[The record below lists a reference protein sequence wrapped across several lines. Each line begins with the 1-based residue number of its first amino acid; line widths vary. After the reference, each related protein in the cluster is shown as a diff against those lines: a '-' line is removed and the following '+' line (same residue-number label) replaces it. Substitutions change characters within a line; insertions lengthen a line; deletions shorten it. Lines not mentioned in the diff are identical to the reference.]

1 MGLAASQARLLT
13 ITARLADNELR
24 SQTINNAKMRLATQ
38 SAQASNEYVSA
49 LNNAQL
55 MFNNTAENG
64 IAQSQALTFNALTQ
78 YSQYNNQYGLVNS
91 AGQILVS
98 EADAKMFQDNSNNL
112 EGFLKAHGLEWD
124 TTYFD
129 MKDTDGSQINLAQR
143 LTDFYTGSNQF
154 IGNLF
159 NGMTNNQLKQ
169 MYLDS
174 ISQEASIEQLNYNIL
189 AQNYHKAFS
198 ELETNL
204 YTDLRNEI
212 FGGSTSTSSEEAIIN
227 AVKNLTSAD
236 AVKKEFLEGNI
247 GFNQF
252 LIPDSIDN
260 GAKFSLSYIDKY
272 LTTATHIMLH
282 NQLESLGNVNGMAG
296 LGSEKSDIVKEELG
310 TRTYQYLDYSTGQLR
325 EGHYNLGTK
334 YTFGTNPTF
343 TLTVGIDDLVDRTFG
358 SISYQEVVGN
368 HSTIQSSDAN
378 YLFDGSNMSS
388 PLNIVGPPIN
398 FDLNDPNSVN
408 SILSRITSSA
418 GNTVYKYADI
428 ITSSEKQANGTFI
441 DTTSKKVIKIT
452 ASTNQSELFG
462 EFATAYFDT
471 LFNNMSAIDL
481 YYYANN
487 TNSTASNRIS
497 NLSPTGFGDY
507 GISISIPNEAD
518 LLLDFDEMVKAKCFN
533 HDASGNIT
541 TLKDDYNLSKYY
553 SNTSSLPMNSKFR
566 SVLGVYMTE
575 KMVDVLGEPKYAWVD
590 KSANPTD
597 NPDNKAQWLTNLFNR
612 MQKGYKVLENG
623 LASSSQWLEHA
634 FESGLVTMEQ
644 VDMSYN
650 WINMDYKTCSNIYE
664 QTDNSAI
671 VAKAEAT
678 YNRAMNDI
686 KQKDSL
692 FDLQLK
698 NIDTEHSALQTEYD
712 VIKGVMSKNIE
723 RTMKFDQSA

>member
-129 MKDTDGSQINLAQR
+129 MEDTDGSQIDLVQR
-143 LTDFYTGSNQF
+143 LKDFYTGSNQF
-154 IGNLF
+154 IGDLF
-159 NGMTNNQLKQ
+159 NGMDNNKLKQ

-189 AQNYHKAFS
+189 AQNYYKAFS

-212 FGGSTSTSSEEAIIN
+212 FGGSTSEFTEEAIIN
-227 AVKNLTSAD
+227 AIKTLSTASEVKTELQSGYGS
-236 AVKKEFLEGNI
+236 GNSPI
-247 GFNQF
+247 R
-252 LIPDSIDN
+252 DSIDN

-272 LTTATHIMLH
+272 LTAATHMMLY
-282 NQLESLGNVNGMAG
+282 NQLALLGDYGGKAG
-296 LGSEKSDIVKEELG
+296 FGVEKTEISTTDLG
-310 TRTYQYLDYSTGQLR
+310 TGEYQWYNPTTGQL
-325 EGHYNLGTK
+325 ETQNYNKGTQ
-334 YTFGTNPTF
+334 YTFGKSPKFTLITGIDALANRTF
-343 TLTVGIDDLVDRTFG
+343 TKTKPDGTTETIN
-358 SISYQEVVGN
+358 YQVVTGQY
-368 HSTIQSSDAN
+368 STIHSSDAN
-378 YLFDGSNMSS
+378 YLYAGNNMSS
-388 PLNIVGPPIN
+388 PLNIGNIS
-398 FDLNDPNSVN
+398 FDPTNDPNSVTN
-408 SILSRITSSA
+408 ILKNITSST
-418 GNTVYKYADI
+418 GNTVYKYENV
-428 ITSSEKQANGTFI
+428 ITASSKNANGTFN
-441 DTTSKKVIKIT
+441 DTISKQVIKIN
-452 ASTNQSELFG
+452 TNSDKKKIFE
-462 EFATAYFDT
+462 EVATAYFDT

-481 YYYANN
+481 YYYANT
-487 TNSTASNRIS
+487 TNSTAANRIPG
-497 NLSPTGFGDY
+497 LKPAGFGDY
-507 GISISIPNEAD
+507 GISIVIPDQAG
-518 LLLDFDEMVKAKCFN
+518 LLLDFDEMVKVK
-533 HDASGNIT
+533 GLT
-541 TLKDDYNLSKYY
+541 Y
-553 SNTSSLPMNSKFR
+553 SSVNSKMK

-650 WINMDYKTCSNIYE
+650 WINMDYKTCSNIFE

-671 VAKAEAT
+671 VAKAEAK

>member
-64 IAQSQALTFNALTQ
+64 IAQSQTLTFNALTQ

-98 EADAKMFQDNSNNL
+98 EADAKMFQDNPNNL

-124 TTYFD
+124 TTYFN
-129 MKDTDGSQINLAQR
+129 MTDTDGSQINLVQR
-143 LTDFYTGSNQF
+143 LTDFYTGSYEF
-154 IGNLF
+154 IGDLF
-159 NGMTNNQLKQ
+159 NGMTNEQLKT

-174 ISQEASIEQLNYNIL
+174 ISQEASIEQLNYNVL
-189 AQNYHKAFS
+189 ATNYYR
-198 ELETNL
+198 TYQDVRDNL
-204 YTDLRNEI
+204 YVQLRNEI
-212 FGGSTSTSSEEAIIN
+212 FGTSTSDDTEQKVIQKLIDL
-227 AVKNLTSAD
+227 AVDDSGNYKIGGVAAFKAGIENGTKNLTIAKYEGKDRFSLDSLKEQGLLTNSTIIMMHNLLSGLVENGSNVQFQSGTFSFEQQSYSAPPIQCQKVNDDGTVVNDSASNPPVGNTKKYVFDAFTIYTDVYEPETKTKTINIYDEDHNVTGTKDVEYQWFNGPKTTIVANAAGYKYGTTDISAD
-236 AVKKEFLEGNI
+236 PN
-247 GFNQF
+247 
-252 LIPDSIDN
+252 
-260 GAKFSLSYIDKY
+260 
-272 LTTATHIMLH
+272 
-282 NQLESLGNVNGMAG
+282 
-296 LGSEKSDIVKEELG
+296 
-310 TRTYQYLDYSTGQLR
+310 
-325 EGHYNLGTK
+325 
-334 YTFGTNPTF
+334 NPTVI
-343 TLTVGIDDLVDRTFG
+343 TRPDLTNVDGIRRFIQN
-358 SISYQEVVGN
+358 ISN
-368 HSTIQSSDAN
+368 
-378 YLFDGSNMSS
+378 
-388 PLNIVGPPIN
+388 
-398 FDLNDPNSVN
+398 
-408 SILSRITSSA
+408 SA
-418 GNTVYKYADI
+418 GNLKYGYESIWSLNEDNSINDSDYKI
-428 ITSSEKQANGTFI
+428 IKTLTSSDVKTLFEDIA
-441 DTTSKKVIKIT
+441 TS
-452 ASTNQSELFG
+452 
-462 EFATAYFDT
+462 YFDV
-471 LFNNMSAIDL
+471 LFNNASAIDL
-481 YYYANN
+481 QQFAN
-487 TNSTASNRIS
+487 TRDSYS
-497 NLSPTGFGDY
+497 NLAGDFDLY
-507 GISISIPNEAD
+507 FHSTQRLTMPKDAQYLLDYD
-518 LLLDFDEMVKAKCFN
+518 LLIKDKGLTYNGVNAKM
-533 HDASGNIT
+533 
-541 TLKDDYNLSKYY
+541 K
-553 SNTSSLPMNSKFR
+553 

-575 KMVDVLGEPKYAWVD
+575 KMVDVLGEPKYAWID

-623 LASSSQWLEHA
+623 LASSSQWLEYA

-671 VAKAEAT
+671 VAKAEAK

>member
-124 TTYFD
+124 TTYFN
-129 MKDTDGSQINLAQR
+129 MKDTDGSQINLVQR
-143 LTDFYTGSNQF
+143 LTDFYTGSNEF

-159 NGMTNNQLKQ
+159 RGMDNNQLKE

-189 AQNYHKAFS
+189 AHNYYKTFS

-212 FGGSTSTSSEEAIIN
+212 FGSSTSTSTEEAIIN
-227 AVKNLTSAD
+227 KVKILGSASD
-236 AVKKEFLEGNI
+236 VKKEFQNGYGTGNSPI
-247 GFNQF
+247 N
-252 LIPDSIDN
+252 DSIDN
-260 GAKFSLSYIDKY
+260 GAKFALNYIDKY
-272 LTTATHIMLH
+272 LTPATHIMLF
-282 NQLESLGNVNGMAG
+282 NQLALLADYNGQAG
-296 LGSEKSDIVKEELG
+296 LGAEKTDIGTADLG
-310 TRTYQYLDYSTGQLR
+310 TGTYQCYNFSTGQL
-325 EGHYNLGTK
+325 ETKNYNKGTQ
-334 YTFGTNPTF
+334 YTFGSSPKF
-343 TLTVGIDDLVDRTFG
+343 TLITGIDALADRTYTKTNADG
-358 SISYQEVVGN
+358 TTETINYKVVTGQY
-368 HSTIQSSDAN
+368 STIQSSDAN
-378 YLFDGSNMSS
+378 FKYNGNDMSS
-388 PLNIVGPPIN
+388 PLNIGNIS
-398 FDLNDPNSVN
+398 FDPNDSNSVMN
-408 SILSRITSSA
+408 ILNKIKASTGS
-418 GNTVYKYADI
+418 GYTVYKYEDVI
-428 ITSSEKQANGTFI
+428 SSSVKNSDGSFT
-441 DTTSKKVIKIT
+441 DTKSKKVIKVNVNSDKSKIF
-452 ASTNQSELFG
+452 E
-462 EFATAYFDT
+462 EVATAYFDT

-481 YYYANN
+481 YSYADG
-487 TNSTASNRIS
+487 TGSSRIS
-497 NLSPTGFGDY
+497 GLAPAGFSDY
-507 GISISIPNEAD
+507 GISIAIPDETG
-518 LLLDFDEMVKAKCFN
+518 LLLDFDKLVKDK
-533 HDASGNIT
+533 GLT
-541 TLKDDYNLSKYY
+541 YY
-553 SNTSSLPMNSKFR
+553 GVNSKMK

-623 LASSSQWLEHA
+623 LASSTQWLEQA

-671 VAKAEAT
+671 VAKAEAK